1 MRRLR
6 ERQAVSDN
14 VVEPNL
20 ALLDLRKQFVDV
32 VLYGRLLEAHR
43 DALRIFARAKNC
55 HRGFL
60 KRRRQSPHR
69 RSELR

>member
-43 DALRIFARAKNC
+43 DALRIFARAKTC
-55 HRGFL
+55 HKGI
-60 KRRRQSPHR
+60 P
-69 RSELR
+69 